1 MPKMSEPEGKA
12 TENGAVGISDAENI
26 RIRRKKQRKTA
37 RWGFPMPKISESE
50 GKSNGKRCDG
60 DFRCRKRQSKREKAT
75 EKGVMGISDAR
86 STRTSIYG
94 KTCGTVL

>member
-37 RWGFPMPKISESE
+37 RWGFPMPEVPEPVFMEKPVEQCYEESNN
-50 GKSNGKRCDG
+50 KYK
-60 DFRCRKRQSKREKAT
+60 K
-75 EKGVMGISDAR
+75 V
-86 STRTSIYG
+86 
-94 KTCGTVL
+94 